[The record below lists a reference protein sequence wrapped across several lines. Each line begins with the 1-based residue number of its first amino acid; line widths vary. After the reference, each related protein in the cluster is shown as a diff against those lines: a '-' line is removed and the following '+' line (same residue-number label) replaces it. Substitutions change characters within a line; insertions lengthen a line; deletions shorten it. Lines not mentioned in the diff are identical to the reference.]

1 MSSGETPELG
11 EVGGNRAGFMARAIQ
26 AGMSANQTLAALREG
41 GAGMARQ
48 AGLRLYGQVTA
59 SLANRSEQIAYP
71 TNALPRAEILNPWA
85 MGRGGQFATQVE
97 IQVRDR
103 RTGIISAVQY
113 THVTNDPH
121 TGDEAIQA
129 GMDLYGDTETQN
141 RYGQTVEG
149 GVVINRFE
157 TVPYEA

>member
-1 MSSGETPELG
+1 MSEGEGLDVSEAF
-11 EVGGNRAGFMARAIQ
+11 GNRAGFMAKAIQ
-26 AGMSANQTLAALREG
+26 EGLSANETLRLMREG

-48 AGLRLYGQVTA
+48 AGLRLYGQVNA
-59 SLANRSEQIAYP
+59 SLARRGEQIAYP
-71 TNALPRAEILNPWA
+71 TNALPRGDMMQPWA

-103 RTGIISAVQY
+103 RSGIVSAVQY
-113 THVTNDPH
+113 THVTDEPH

-141 RYGQTVEG
+141 RYAQSVEG

-157 TVPYEA
+157 TVPYGE

>member
-1 MSSGETPELG
+1 MSEGEGPELG
-11 EVGGNRAGFMARAIQ
+11 DVGGNRAGFIARAIQ
-26 AGMSANQTLAALREG
+26 QGMSANQTLAALREG

-48 AGLRLYGQVTA
+48 AGLRLYGQVA
-59 SLANRSEQIAYP
+59 SSLANREAQISYP
-71 TNALPRAEILNPWA
+71 TNALPRAEVLSPWA

-113 THVTNDPH
+113 THVTDEPH

-129 GMDLYGDTETQN
+129 GMDLYGDTDTQN

-157 TVPYEA
+157 TVPYGQ

>member
-1 MSSGETPELG
+1 MSEGEGGGLG
-11 EVGGNRAGFMARAIQ
+11 DVGGNRAGFIARAIQ
-26 AGMSANQTLAALREG
+26 QGMSANQTLAALRDA

-48 AGLRLYGQVTA
+48 AGLRLYGQVMG
-59 SLANRSEQIAYP
+59 SLANREAQVAYP
-71 TNALPRAEILNPWA
+71 TNALPRAEVLSPWA

-113 THVTNDPH
+113 THVTNEPH

-129 GMDLYGDTETQN
+129 GMDLYGDTDTQN

-157 TVPYEA
+157 TVPYES